1 MRGAPRV
8 QLPEEACTIQWTYR
22 CVQDLQEEAEGNAAV
37 TAESAHN
44 KSIDCDLCGVICKNK
59 AGLRRHRDSG
69 PCRKNQHEK
78 LHRIDVSSAE
88 PSGKCVTGS
97 DLNELTGTCREP
109 MPQRVSPPA
118 PKKTGAAPSST
129 LRSVPAPSS
138 AASQL
143 LIPSKPA
150 VEATSLSN
158 DEALK
163 PAMAILS
170 SFKKDKGKD
179 KIIQVCV
186 LCWAHSCMITC
197 CNVVDTH
204 VCCRSRHPNCC
215 PVL

>member
-1 MRGAPRV
+1 M
-8 QLPEEACTIQWTYR
+8 
-22 CVQDLQEEAEGNAAV
+22 
-37 TAESAHN
+37 SAHTTRLFFCCDSVGEEQWFDAVCEKIPFLEEELQITYIGSSTTVDIN
-44 KSIDCDLCGVICKNK
+44 VID
-59 AGLRRHRDSG
+59 
-69 PCRKNQHEK
+69 
-78 LHRIDVSSAE
+78 DV
-88 PSGKCVTGS
+88 VVWQ
-97 DLNELTGTCREP
+97 REP